1 MNLKELLQKVEALT
15 ESTAAWIESEKANS
29 HVDVDLKFLNNLVTN
44 VDKGSEEKLVAGLS
58 KLLPEAGF
66 IAEEGTSDKKGDR
79 YNWIIDP
86 IDGTTNF
93 VHGIPVYAISIALY
107 DNNQPVLGVVYDVPR
122 KECFSAYKGSGL
134 MINGQAG
141 KVSATEQVEHSLVA
155 TGFPY
160 HNFDRFKGY
169 LETFEFFAR
178 NTRGIRRA
186 GAAAIDLA
194 YVAAGRF
201 DMFFEYAL
209 NPWDIAAGAF
219 LIQEAGGKVSDFTL
233 GNTYHSGI
241 EIAASNGTLH
251 AALIQAC
258 KPLA

>member
-1 MNLKELLQKVEALT
+1 MNLELLLNEVVSLT
-15 ESTAAWIESEKANS
+15 EETARWIEKEKSAAN
-29 HVDVDLKFLNNLVTN
+29 VDVDLKFLNNLVTN
-44 VDKGSEEKLVAGLS
+44 VDKGSEERLVEGLS
-58 KLLPEAGF
+58 LLLPEAGF
-66 IAEEGTSDKKGDR
+66 IAEEGTSDKKGDV

-93 VHGIPVYAISIALY
+93 IHGIPVYAISIALY
-107 DNNQPVLGVVYDVPR
+107 ENNQPVIGVVYDVAR
-122 KECFSAYKGSGL
+122 KECFKAFKGSGL
-134 MINGQAG
+134 LINNNVS
-141 KVSATEQVEHSLVA
+141 KVSSTDKVQNSLVA

-219 LIQEAGGKVSDFTL
+219 LIQEAGGKVSDFSL
-233 GNTYHSGI
+233 GDTYHSGV
-241 EIAASNGTLH
+241 EIAASNGILH
-251 AALIQAC
+251 EELIKAC
-258 KPLA
+258 KPLS